1 VRTAWLTFLRLL
13 PRGNPGGPA
22 RFGSYGKRAT
32 FPLLLSKQPAAFRLR
47 QSVTAVTSYRSS
59 TPLIFGRR
67 AIPPS
72 LFAEAA
78 IGGPTAMRG
87 GRRHGQKIALTA
99 IIDQTNNFA
108 ARADQAGRAANSV

>member
-1 VRTAWLTFLRLL
+1 
-13 PRGNPGGPA
+13 
-22 RFGSYGKRAT
+22 
-32 FPLLLSKQPAAFRLR
+32 
-47 QSVTAVTSYRSS
+47 VTAVTSYRSS

-78 IGGPTAMRG
+78 IVGPLLCVVEDATA
-87 GRRHGQKIALTA
+87 KIALTA